1 MPMTFVAYE
10 CLAAAVAQVT
20 LYYDTMDAAS
30 FDQIKLKQPSL
41 SRPFSQQLG
50 DNRSGPFALRPP
62 LGYPSPWRMPAL
74 APAPQ

>member
-1 MPMTFVAYE
+1 MSMPG
-10 CLAAAVAQVT
+10 LAAAAAQVT

-50 DNRSGPFALRPP
+50 DNRSGIACFAPSCRLSMRIVP
-62 LGYPSPWRMPAL
+62 LA
-74 APAPQ
+74 

>member
-1 MPMTFVAYE
+1 
-10 CLAAAVAQVT
+10 VT

-50 DNRSGPFALRPP
+50 DNRSGPPLRPP
-62 LGYPSPWRMPAL
+62 LGYP
-74 APAPQ
+74 